1 LEAPVKVAT
10 WGNSLAVRL
19 PKAMVE
25 SLGLK
30 EGDEIQ
36 VVVTR
41 ARDEEIAAK
50 AERVRWLE
58 EMRRKYSGRL
68 PADFKFDRDKANR
81 RGD

>member
-1 LEAPVKVAT
+1 MKIAT
-10 WGNSLAVRL
+10 WGNSLAVRI
-19 PKAMVE
+19 PKAMVD

-30 EGDEIQ
+30 DGDEVQ

-41 ARDEEIAAK
+41 AHDDEVAAK

-68 PADFKFDRDKANR
+68 PADFKFDRDEANR